1 MSVHLEQ
8 ISCKI
13 KKHIIDKFKNTKE
26 IKIIGIGI
34 GSKLIEIISKKNKWK
49 YMDFNNYFNLTN
61 SSSYYTPSDI
71 APASSLCM
79 QIKDIHE

>member
-1 MSVHLEQ
+1 M
-8 ISCKI
+8 
-13 KKHIIDKFKNTKE
+13 
-26 IKIIGIGI
+26 GI

-49 YMDFNNYFNLTN
+49 YMGFDNYFNLTN
-61 SSSYYTPSDI
+61 SSSDYTPSDI